1 MQTKK
6 KLTLSKETLKTLTPL
21 NPSQTRQI
29 VGGGD
34 FSAWNCLVDLTL
46 AFCWS
51 LAHLGCDTV
60 GCAGTDSC
68 QGDCGPTVTLPPVT
82 TSA

>member
-1 MQTKK
+1 MQTKR

-21 NPSQTRQI
+21 TSSQTRQI
-29 VGGGD
+29 VGGD
-34 FSAWNCLVDLTL
+34 VTFWNCLIDVTL

-51 LAHLGCDTV
+51 LGHLGCDTL

-68 QGDCGPTVTLPPVT
+68 QGNCGPTVTLPPIGT
-82 TSA
+82 GA